1 MPEDPPITPS
11 QIRAGRAL
19 VDWSQERLAAQANVS
34 LSTVRDYEKER
45 RGDILVVEGLRAI
58 RKALERKNVHF
69 LRSEG
74 DFGPGVRL
82 RAVMP
87 NVLRWPIKLG
97 RFESLLIPI
106 EWRGQEVE
114 VYLPQ
119 ALLDDLG
126 RFPKTQPEGEYLRLF
141 EQYREEILKA
151 AAMAI
156 DAGRVGMD
164 KRVHLTHDD
173 LPPVASAPA
182 FKSSR
187 RTERRAGIKKG
198 ERPS

>member
-19 VDWSQERLAAQANVS
+19 VDWSQEQLAEAADVS

-45 RGDILVVEGLRAI
+45 RGDILVVGGLKAI
-58 RKALERKNVHF
+58 RQALERENVHF

-82 RAVMP
+82 RAVIP
-87 NVLRWPIKLG
+87 NVLRWPTKLG

-114 VYLPQ
+114 AYLPQ
-119 ALLDDLG
+119 AVLDDLG
-126 RFPKTQPEGEYLRLF
+126 RFPKIQPEGAYLRLF
-141 EQYREEILKA
+141 EEYRKEILTA
-151 AAMAI
+151 AATAI
-156 DAGRVGMD
+156 DAGRVGKD
-164 KRVHLTHDD
+164 RRVHLTHDD
-173 LPPVASAPA
+173 LPGASRPA
-182 FKSSR
+182 YSALR
-187 RTERRAGIKKG
+187 RTGA
-198 ERPS
+198 

>member
-19 VDWSQERLAAQANVS
+19 VDWSQEQLAEAADVS

-45 RGDILVVEGLRAI
+45 RGDILVVGGLKAI
-58 RKALERKNVHF
+58 RQALERENVHF

-82 RAVMP
+82 RAVIP
-87 NVLRWPIKLG
+87 NVLRWPTKLG

-119 ALLDDLG
+119 AVLDDLG
-126 RFPKTQPEGEYLRLF
+126 RFPKIQPEGAYLRLF
-141 EQYREEILKA
+141 EQYRKEILTA
-151 AAMAI
+151 AATAI
-156 DAGRVGMD
+156 DAGRVGKD
-164 KRVHLTHDD
+164 RRVHLTHDD
-173 LPPVASAPA
+173 LPGTSRPACSALH
-182 FKSSR
+182 
-187 RTERRAGIKKG
+187 RTGA
-198 ERPS
+198 

>member
-1 MPEDPPITPS
+1 MPQDPPITPS

-19 VDWSQERLAAQANVS
+19 VDWSQEQLATAANVS

-58 RKALERKNVHF
+58 RQALEKENVHF
-69 LRSEG
+69 MRSDG

-87 NVLRWPIKLG
+87 NVLRWPVKLG
-97 RFESLLIPI
+97 RFESVLIPI

-114 VYLPQ
+114 VYLPHT
-119 ALLDDLG
+119 LLDDLG

-141 EQYREEILKA
+141 EEYRQEILTA
-151 AAMAI
+151 AATAI
-156 DAGRVGMD
+156 DAGRVGKD
-164 KRVHLTHDD
+164 RRVHLTHDD
-173 LPPVASAPA
+173 LQPAASTPA
-182 FKSSR
+182 SKSPSR
-187 RTERRAGIKKG
+187 AGRSERR
-198 ERPS
+198 

>member
-1 MPEDPPITPS
+1 MLQEPPITPS

-19 VDWSQERLAAQANVS
+19 VDWSQEQLAAAANVS

-45 RGDILVVEGLRAI
+45 RGDIVIVGGLKAI
-58 RKALERKNVHF
+58 RQALESENVHF

-97 RFESLLIPI
+97 RFESLLIPV

-114 VYLPQ
+114 VFVPQ
-119 ALLDDLG
+119 AVLDDLG
-126 RFPKTQPEGEYLRLF
+126 EFRETPPEGAYFRLF
-141 EQYREEILKA
+141 EEYRTEILTA
-151 AAMAI
+151 AATAI
-156 DAGRVGMD
+156 DAGRVGKD

-173 LPPVASAPA
+173 LHA
-182 FKSSR
+182 KS
-187 RTERRAGIKKG
+187 ERG
-198 ERPS
+198 

>member
-1 MPEDPPITPS
+1 MPQDPPITPS

-19 VDWSQERLAAQANVS
+19 VDWSQEQLATAANVS

-58 RKALERKNVHF
+58 RQALEKENVHF
-69 LRSEG
+69 MRSDG

-87 NVLRWPIKLG
+87 NVLRWPVKLG

-114 VYLPQ
+114 VYLPH

-141 EQYREEILKA
+141 EEYRQEILTA
-151 AAMAI
+151 AATAI
-156 DAGRVGMD
+156 DAGRVGKD
-164 KRVHLTHDD
+164 RRVHLTHDD
-173 LPPVASAPA
+173 LQPAASAPA
-182 FKSSR
+182 SKSP
-187 RTERRAGIKKG
+187 RRAGRG
-198 ERPS
+198 ERR

>member
-1 MPEDPPITPS
+1 MPEDLPITPS

-19 VDWSQERLAAQANVS
+19 VDWSQERLAIAANVS

-58 RKALERKNVHF
+58 RQALEKESVHF

-82 RAVMP
+82 RAVVP

-114 VYLPQ
+114 VYLPH
-119 ALLDDLG
+119 AVLDDLG

-141 EQYREEILKA
+141 EEHRQEILTA
-151 AAMAI
+151 AAIAI
-156 DAGRVGMD
+156 DAGRVGKD
-164 KRVHLTHDD
+164 RRVHLTHDD

-182 FKSSR
+182 CKSPR
-187 RTERRAGIKKG
+187 RTGRSERR
-198 ERPS
+198 